1 MQYQPLPITYTERV
15 KTPIDLAEQC
25 CREVLHEDI
34 LKYLLNHNTLKI
46 LECGCGGARNS
57 LYLALR
63 GFEVACSD
71 FSPEAIRL
79 AQANFAAFGA
89 SGTFVLDDLMHS
101 QLPPDS
107 FDCVVSFCLLEH
119 FEDLQPLVTNLTRL
133 IRPGGIQIHL
143 VIPLKFSTQT
153 ISQCIWFPYNLLHFA
168 IRKRDFRNI
177 ISKSYREF
185 PHFENN
191 FSFREYARAF
201 ESGGNAVLR
210 CEAQGVLL
218 PLIYLPFRIGDILVR
233 KFPETLMRLFKRSNR
248 TESRLLHFLSPSFYL
263 VCRKI

>member
-1 MQYQPLPITYTERV
+1 MKLCTKGNIVSNWEMQYQPLPITYTERV

-107 FDCVVSFCLLEH
+107 FD
-119 FEDLQPLVTNLTRL
+119 
-133 IRPGGIQIHL
+133 
-143 VIPLKFSTQT
+143 
-153 ISQCIWFPYNLLHFA
+153 
-168 IRKRDFRNI
+168 KRDFRNI